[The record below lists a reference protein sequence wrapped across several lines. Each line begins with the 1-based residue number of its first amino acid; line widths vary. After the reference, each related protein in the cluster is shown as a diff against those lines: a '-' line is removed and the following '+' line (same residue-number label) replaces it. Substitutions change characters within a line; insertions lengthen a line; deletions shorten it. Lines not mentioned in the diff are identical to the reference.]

1 MQRDDTLVVLSP
13 QLSTRRFPMLS
24 SFSPYV
30 LQGSMPQFSGQ
41 FSGLPAAGFSP
52 LVPGLPGQPGAYGV
66 QAPFAQVNP
75 YAHLNPYMQGSFTA
89 HNPFVNSGGPASYA
103 GAYTPVAQQ
112 IVPLLAQL
120 AQQISIQSAATQQL
134 GITLQQLSQQLAA
147 VSVQSQQ
154 TLGIGAAQGFAP
166 GAPFPGIGQSAP
178 QNPFAGATQGGY
190 GGFNPQAQTWWG
202 GNRPQTIQ

>member
-1 MQRDDTLVVLSP
+1 
-13 QLSTRRFPMLS
+13 MLS

-30 LQGSMPQFSGQ
+30 LQGSIPQFPGQ
-41 FSGLPAAGFSP
+41 FAGLQPAGFSP

-66 QAPFAQVNP
+66 QAPFAP
-75 YAHLNPYMQGSFTA
+75 GAYAHNPLLA
-89 HNPFVNSGGPASYA
+89 HNPFLNSGGPASYA
-103 GAYTPVAQQ
+103 GAYTPAAQQ

-120 AQQISIQSAATQQL
+120 AQQIFTQSAATQQL
-134 GITLQQLSQQLAA
+134 GITLQQLCQQIAA
-147 VSVQSQQ
+147 VSLQSQQ
-154 TLGIGAAQGFAP
+154 TMGLGVPSGAAF
-166 GAPFPGIGQSAP
+166 SP